1 MVGGERRVVGCSFPV
16 DKNVC
21 RSSGL
26 RLEESWMQAA
36 LAPVG
41 NSTSESRRKRLANS
55 TPKRASKVGG
65 KDSVFSRN
73 SKDAPEGKARDD
85 KVRCSRGRMV
95 LQVSVPQDVCLLWLY
110 LSNSS
115 TFWLHLT
122 SVAVLCCFAVNPLAV
137 PHSSASDTK
146 AAGS

>member
-1 MVGGERRVVGCSFPV
+1 MVGDERRVVGCSFLV

-36 LAPVG
+36 LAFVG

-55 TPKRASKVGG
+55 TPKSASKVGG

-73 SKDAPEGKARDD
+73 SKDAPEGRQGTIRYGAAEVGWYYK
-85 KVRCSRGRMV
+85 CSFPKMF
-95 LQVSVPQDVCLLWLY
+95 VC
-110 LSNSS
+110 
-115 TFWLHLT
+115 FGCT
-122 SVAVLCCFAVNPLAV
+122 SRIRRLF
-137 PHSSASDTK
+137 
-146 AAGS
+146 GYI